1 MRHLAMCVAAVI
13 ATGSAGLAR
22 ADWSGKG
29 EAGIVFARGNSDT
42 ETANVKLDM
51 AREVEKWKHGFG
63 GALLRA
69 KNDGSKTA
77 DRYGVFWQ
85 SDYKFS
91 ERNYWF
97 GALRY
102 EDDRFSGFDY
112 QTSATTGLG
121 HKFINTERTKLIGQA
136 GVGYKRLKNAVTDAT
151 SDNAILRGDLKY
163 EHALTATT
171 KIIDTF
177 LVETG
182 SANTFA
188 VNELALQVKM
198 SDAFALAVGVAVRHN
213 TDPPNGLKKTDTLS
227 TVNLVYG
234 F

>member
-1 MRHLAMCVAAVI
+1 MRHLALCVAAVI
-13 ATGSAGLAR
+13 AAGSAGAAR

-42 ETANVKLDM
+42 ETANVKLEM

-77 DRYGVFWQ
+77 DRYGVYWQ

-121 HKFINTERTKLIGQA
+121 HKFIDNDRTKLIGQA
-136 GVGYKRLKNAVTDAT
+136 GVGYKRLEDAVTDGT
-151 SDNAILRGDLKY
+151 SDNAVLRGDLRY

-171 KIIDTF
+171 KVIDTL
-177 LVETG
+177 LVESG

-198 SDAFALAVGVAVRHN
+198 SDAFALAVGFAVRHN
-213 TDPPNGLKKTDTLS
+213 TDPPNGLGKTDTLS

>member
-1 MRHLAMCVAAVI
+1 MRHLAVCVAAVI
-13 ATGSAGLAR
+13 AAGSADVAS

-29 EAGIVFARGNSDT
+29 EAGIVFARGNTDT
-42 ETANVKLDM
+42 ETANVKLEM
-51 AREVEKWKHGFG
+51 ARKVDKWKHGFG

-69 KNDGSKTA
+69 RNDGNKTA

-91 ERNYWF
+91 DRNYGF

-102 EDDRFSGFDY
+102 EDDRFSGFDF
-112 QTSATTGLG
+112 QTSATNGLG
-121 HKFINTERTKLIGQA
+121 HKFIDTEKTKLNGQA
-136 GVGYKRLKNAVTDAT
+136 GVGYKRLKNSLTGAT

-171 KIIDTF
+171 RIIDTF
-177 LVETG
+177 LVEAG

-188 VNELALQVKM
+188 VNELALQLKM
-198 SDAFALAVGVAVRHN
+198 SEAFALAVGIAVRHN